1 MSQVERLYG
10 DLAWLWPLV
19 SPPEEYVSEASEF
32 LRVIRKYAR
41 RQVESLLDL
50 GCGAGHNDATL
61 QQHFQVTGVDLSQPM
76 LQQARRLVPE
86 ALFLQGDMRSLE
98 LEQRFDAVIIADS
111 IGYMLDEVDLLAAFR
126 TAYNHL
132 KPGGVFCTYAEE
144 TPERWEQNGV
154 YSETF
159 HQGDLD
165 VVMVEN
171 YYDPDPLDTTYEITF
186 VYLIRQKG
194 ELRIETDHHKNGIFA
209 VDTWIRLLKEAGFQV
224 KMDIFRVAEAPDT
237 RDPHDLKTVYD
248 EQGDQ
253 GGSSM
258 RGGQSDLGEDG
269 FPFFIGIRPE

>member
-1 MSQVERLYG
+1 MSQTERLYG

-19 SPPEEYVSEASEF
+19 SPPEEYVSEANEF
-32 LRVIRKYAR
+32 LRVIRKHAR
-41 RQVESLLDL
+41 RQVDSLLDL

-61 QQHFQVTGVDLSQPM
+61 QQYFQVTGVDLSQPM
-76 LQQARRLVPE
+76 LEQARRLVPD
-86 ALFLQGDMRSLE
+86 ALFLQDDMRSLE
-98 LEQRFDAVIIADS
+98 LEQRFDAVIVANS
-111 IGYMLDEVDLLAAFR
+111 IGYMLDEADLLAAFR
-126 TAYNHL
+126 TAYKHL

-171 YYDPDPLDTTYEITF
+171 YFDPDLHDTTYEITF
-186 VYLIRQKG
+186 IYLIRKKG
-194 ELRIETDHHKNGIFA
+194 ELRIETDHHKNGIFP

-224 KMDIFRVAEAPDT
+224 KMDIFHVLEADEIQDMHSLGT
-237 RDPHDLKTVYD
+237 VHDR
-248 EQGDQ
+248 QGSQ
-253 GGSSM
+253 GGSDID
-258 RGGQSDLGEDG
+258 GGQNAPGEDG